1 MEVEESAKTPK
12 PESREP
18 QRHSTLVRKRIK
30 RYEDLT
36 TAKEERVRSPKLKS
50 VRKAKD
56 VERNQ
61 SKVQTCI
68 KRFLEPTRKPSGA
81 LGARVRPGPAKP
93 SRLGPGTPS
102 QEGGKGGG
110 VKVEGRT
117 GSHRPLERWVTVT
130 AEDSLGL
137 QEREEDKK

>member
-68 KRFLEPTRKPSGA
+68 KRFLEPTRKPSRA
-81 LGARVRPGPAKP
+81 F
-93 SRLGPGTPS
+93 
-102 QEGGKGGG
+102 GGQCQTWNSKAI
-110 VKVEGRT
+110 KT
-117 GSHRPLERWVTVT
+117 GSRNSFT
-130 AEDSLGL
+130 
-137 QEREEDKK
+137 